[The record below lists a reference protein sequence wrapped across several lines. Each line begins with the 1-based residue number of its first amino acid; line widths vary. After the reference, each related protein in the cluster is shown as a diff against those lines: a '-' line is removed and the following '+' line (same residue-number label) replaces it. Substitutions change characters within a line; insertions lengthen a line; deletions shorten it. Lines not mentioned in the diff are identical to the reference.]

1 MPALR
6 CPTCG
11 KVGDWLA
18 LPSAPFCSP
27 RCRLLDL
34 GKWFNE
40 EHRVP
45 APLTPDLF
53 ENDEH
58 FPPGTNPDLPEP
70 DPGQPD

>member
-1 MPALR
+1 MNQPARKTVR

-11 KVGDWLA
+11 KRGDWLA
-18 LPSAPFCSP
+18 LDSAPFCSA

-40 EHRVP
+40 EHRLA

-53 ENDEH
+53 EDYENL
-58 FPPGTNPDLPEP
+58 PPGRDPDRPEE
-70 DPGQPD
+70 D